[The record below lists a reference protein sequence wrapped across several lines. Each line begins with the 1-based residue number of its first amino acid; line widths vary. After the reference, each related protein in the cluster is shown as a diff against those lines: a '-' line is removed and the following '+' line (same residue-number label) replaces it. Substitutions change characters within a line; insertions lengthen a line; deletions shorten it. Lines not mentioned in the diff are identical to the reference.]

1 MRNDYKIS
9 FKEYRFD
16 GNKYSEKKR
25 SKIFLSDSEI
35 KKYKNALVGII
46 DVQNQDNILDVTID
60 SAKAE
65 IPRVKNQRAYLLL
78 MM

>member
-46 DVQNQDNILDVTID
+46 DVQN
-60 SAKAE
+60 
-65 IPRVKNQRAYLLL
+65 
-78 MM
+78 